1 MEDYMSKDAKLGQP
15 AKVLSFYPTGEYYFT
30 KGLKAY
36 HKRELYKAK
45 KYLERALELEPG
57 EPMIACQL
65 AITCTEI
72 GEYNYSNNL
81 LENILN
87 VLDPYMTECHYFLA
101 NNYAHLGMFEE
112 AYRHANA
119 YLDKE
124 EHGEFSEEAE
134 DLLEL
139 IMFETDETEESLFS
153 QDGLIMK
160 QEKAREYLEAGN
172 FPKAIE
178 VLKNMIEEYEDY
190 WSAYNNLALAYFYL
204 GQIDEAYAT
213 LEEVLEKSPGNLHAL
228 CNLAVFHHYQQ
239 DEVKLGELVNTLAK
253 VRPILIEHR
262 FKLGATFALIGK
274 YSLAYKWLKQLQKKG
289 FEGDAS
295 FYFWL
300 ATSAYH
306 LGHELT
312 AHKAW
317 KKVVEINPDKE
328 GMEPWSE
335 SNVAIAGFE
344 HHLPSILKRLES
356 EHIEERLFAIFLVK
370 HSKHK
375 QSLVK
380 NKLFIKN
387 TAFTSLEKSYADCV
401 KDINKERELTVIDF
415 ADRTADLLYQHFK
428 PIKLTEAGIYLLWF
442 SVFVEAVKVQ
452 HKFNNPAGWAA
463 ALEYVWYQIRDEKKS
478 QAAIAEKHFISVSTI
493 SKYIKLVQS
502 FLN

>member
-1 MEDYMSKDAKLGQP
+1 MSKNSKSGQQAKI
-15 AKVLSFYPTGEYYFT
+15 LSFHPTGEYYFT

-119 YLDKE
+119 YLDKDE
-124 EHGEFSEEAE
+124 TGEFSEDAE

-139 IMFETDETEESLFS
+139 ITFETDETEESLFK
-153 QDGLIMK
+153 QDGLIIK
-160 QEKAREYLEAGN
+160 QEKARDYLEAGN
-172 FPKAIE
+172 FQKAID
-178 VLKNMIEEYEDY
+178 VLKEMIEEYQDY

-228 CNLAVFHHYQQ
+228 CNLVVFHHYQQ
-239 DEVKLGELVNTLAK
+239 NEEQLEAIVETLSK
-253 VRPILIEHR
+253 IRPMFMEHR

-274 YSLAYKWLKQLQKKG
+274 YSLAYKWLKQLQKQG
-289 FEGDAS
+289 FEGDGS
-295 FYFWL
+295 YYYWL

-306 LGHELT
+306 LGHEKT
-312 AHKAW
+312 ARKAW
-317 KKVVEINPDKE
+317 TKVVELNPEKD
-328 GMEPWSE
+328 GMEPWGDLH
-335 SNVAIAGFE
+335 VASGLEDHKQTIV
-344 HHLPSILKRLES
+344 KKLES
-356 EHIEERLFAIFLVK
+356 EFIEERLFAIFLVK

-375 QSLVK
+375 QSLLK
-380 NKLFIKN
+380 HNLLIN
-387 TAFTSLEKSYADCV
+387 NASFTPLEQQYAEIL
-401 KDINKERELTVIDF
+401 KDEHLERELSAIDF
-415 ADRTADLLYQHFK
+415 ADRTADLLYQNFS
-428 PIKLTEAGIYLLWF
+428 PIKITEAGIYLMWF
-442 SVFVEAVKVQ
+442 SVFVEAYKAKV
-452 HKFNNPAGWAA
+452 KFNNPAGWAA
-463 ALEYVWYQIRDEKKS
+463 ALEYIWYQLRDEKKS
-478 QAAIAEKHFISVSTI
+478 QAALAEKHFISVSTI
-493 SKYIKLVQS
+493 SKYTKIVQS

>member
-1 MEDYMSKDAKLGQP
+1 MSKDSKQGQRAKI
-15 AKVLSFYPTGEYYFT
+15 LSFHPTGEYYFT

-36 HKRELYKAK
+36 HRRELYKAK
-45 KYLERALELEPG
+45 KFLERALELEPG

-72 GEYNYSNNL
+72 GEYSYSNNL

-87 VLDPYMTECHYFLA
+87 VMDPYMSECHYFLA

-124 EHGEFSEEAE
+124 EDGEFSEDAE
-134 DLLEL
+134 DLLDL
-139 IMFETDETEESLFS
+139 ITFETDETEESLFQ
-153 QDGLIMK
+153 QDGLIIK
-160 QEKAREYLEAGN
+160 QEKARNYLEAGN
-172 FPKAIE
+172 FQKAIE
-178 VLKNMIEEYEDY
+178 VLKEMIEEYQDY

-204 GQIDEAYAT
+204 GQIEEAYAT

-228 CNLAVFHHYQQ
+228 CNLMVFHHYQQ
-239 DEVKLGELVNTLAK
+239 KEEKLEELVEMLANI
-253 VRPILIEHR
+253 RPMLIEHQ

-274 YSLAYKWLKQLQKKG
+274 YTLAYKWLKQLQNKG
-289 FEGDAS
+289 FQGDSS

-306 LGHELT
+306 LGKEKT
-312 AHKAW
+312 AYKAW
-317 KKVVEINPDKE
+317 QKVVELNPDKE
-328 GMEPWSE
+328 GLEPWGEE
-335 SNVAIAGFE
+335 STAVSGFE
-344 HHLPSILKRLES
+344 HHLPSIVKRLES
-356 EHIEERLFAIFLVK
+356 EFIEERLFAIFLVK

-380 NKLFIKN
+380 NKLFTKN
-387 TAFTSLEKSYADCV
+387 PSFTSLEKAYANVV
-401 KDINKERELTVIDF
+401 KRSNENRELTPIDF

-428 PIKLTEAGIYLLWF
+428 PIKLAEAGIYLMWF
-442 SVFVEAVKVQ
+442 SVFVEATKSNL
-452 HKFNNPAGWAA
+452 KLNNPAGWAA
-463 ALEYVWYQIRDEKKS
+463 ALEYVWYQLRDEKKS
-478 QAAIAEKHFISVSTI
+478 QASLAEKHFISVSTI
-493 SKYIKLVQS
+493 SKYIKLIQS

>member
-1 MEDYMSKDAKLGQP
+1 MSKNSKLGQQ
-15 AKVLSFYPTGEYYFT
+15 AKVLSFHPTGEYYFT

-45 KYLERALELEPG
+45 KYLARALELEPG

-119 YLDKE
+119 YLDKDE
-124 EHGEFSEEAE
+124 TGEFSEDAE
-134 DLLEL
+134 DLLDL
-139 IMFETDETEESLFS
+139 ITFETDETEESLFK
-153 QDGLIMK
+153 QDGLIIK

-172 FPKAIE
+172 FQKAIE
-178 VLKNMIEEYEDY
+178 VLKEMIEEYQDY
-190 WSAYNNLALAYFYL
+190 WSAYNNLALAHFYL

-228 CNLAVFHHYQQ
+228 CNLVVFHHYQQ
-239 DEVKLGELVNTLAK
+239 HEEKLEELVETLSK
-253 VRPILIEHR
+253 IRPMFMEHR

-274 YSLAYKWLKQLQKKG
+274 YSLAYKWLKQLQKQG
-289 FEGDAS
+289 FEGDS
-295 FYFWL
+295 SYYFWL

-306 LGHELT
+306 LGHEQT
-312 AHKAW
+312 AKKAW
-317 KKVVEINPDKE
+317 MKVVEINPEKE

-335 SNVAIAGFE
+335 MNAASGLE
-344 HHLPSILKRLES
+344 HHTPSILKKLES
-356 EHIEERLFAIFLVK
+356 EFIEERLFAVFLIK

-375 QSLVK
+375 KSLMK
-380 NKLFIKN
+380 NKLFTDN
-387 TAFTSLEKSYADCV
+387 SSFTLLEKQYADVV
-401 KDINKERELTVIDF
+401 KSKPKERELTTVDF
-415 ADRTADLLYQHFK
+415 ADRTADLLYQYFN
-428 PIKLTEAGIYLLWF
+428 PIKLTEAGIYLMWF
-442 SVFVEAVKVQ
+442 SVFVEATKANI
-452 HKFNNPAGWAA
+452 KLNNPAGWAA
-463 ALEYVWYQIRDEKKS
+463 ALEYIWYQLRDEKKS
-478 QAAIAEKHFISVSTI
+478 QAVLAEKHFISVSTI
-493 SKYIKLVQS
+493 SKYIKLVQN

>member
-1 MEDYMSKDAKLGQP
+1 MEDYMSKNSKLGQQ
-15 AKVLSFYPTGEYYFT
+15 AKILSFHPTGEYYFT

-36 HKRELYKAK
+36 QKRELYKAK
-45 KYLERALELEPG
+45 KYLARALELEPG

-119 YLDKE
+119 YLDKDE
-124 EHGEFSEEAE
+124 TGEFSEDAE
-134 DLLEL
+134 DLLDL
-139 IMFETDETEESLFS
+139 ITFETDETEESLFR
-153 QDGLIMK
+153 QDGLIIK
-160 QEKAREYLEAGN
+160 QEKAREFLEAGN
-172 FPKAIE
+172 FQKAIE
-178 VLKNMIEEYEDY
+178 VLKEMIEEYQDY

-228 CNLAVFHHYQQ
+228 CNLLVFHHYQQ
-239 DEVKLGELVNTLAK
+239 HEEKLEELVETLSK
-253 VRPILIEHR
+253 IRPMFMEQR

-274 YSLAYKWLKQLQKKG
+274 YSLAFKWLKQLQKQG
-289 FEGDAS
+289 FEGDS
-295 FYFWL
+295 SYYFWL

-306 LGHELT
+306 LGYEQT
-312 AHKAW
+312 AKKAW
-317 KKVVEINPDKE
+317 IKVVEINPEKE
-328 GMEPWSE
+328 GMEPWSDMNAAASGLE
-335 SNVAIAGFE
+335 DHI
-344 HHLPSILKRLES
+344 PTILKKLES
-356 EHIEERLFAIFLVK
+356 EFLEERLFAIFLLK

-375 QSLVK
+375 QSLLK
-380 NKLFIKN
+380 NKLFAN
-387 TAFTSLEKSYADCV
+387 NSSFTSLEKQYIDV
-401 KDINKERELTVIDF
+401 LKRNPKERELSTIDF
-415 ADRTADLLYQHFK
+415 ADRTADLLYQHFN
-428 PIKLTEAGIYLLWF
+428 PIKLSESGVYLMWF
-442 SVFVEAVKVQ
+442 SVFVEATKVNL
-452 HKFNNPAGWAA
+452 KFNNPAGWAA
-463 ALEYVWYQIRDEKKS
+463 ALEYIWYQLRDEKKT
-478 QAAIAEKHFISVSTI
+478 QAELAEKHFISVSTI